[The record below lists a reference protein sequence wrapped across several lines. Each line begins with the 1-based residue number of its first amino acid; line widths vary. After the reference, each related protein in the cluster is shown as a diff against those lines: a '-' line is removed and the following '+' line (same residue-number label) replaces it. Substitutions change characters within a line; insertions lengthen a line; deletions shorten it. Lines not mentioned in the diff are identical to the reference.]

1 MGSGRLRIGRIGI
14 VAFRAR
20 RVSQAGREGAIG
32 CRSYAGCPLQPSPS
46 GGVTHVMPKSASRTR
61 KRAARLPRRV
71 QLRRTKGWRMPANTV
86 KVDRTTLFGNP
97 FSIADYGHDR
107 AVELHRRWIA
117 GERVGSDLQ
126 GSAARDLAAKRSEVL
141 QALPTLRGKN
151 LACWCALPKPG
162 EPDRCHAAVLLELAN
177 R

>member
-1 MGSGRLRIGRIGI
+1 M
-14 VAFRAR
+14 
-20 RVSQAGREGAIG
+20 
-32 CRSYAGCPLQPSPS
+32 
-46 GGVTHVMPKSASRTR
+46 
-61 KRAARLPRRV
+61 AAPRRV
-71 QLRRTKGWRMPANTV
+71 QLRRSKGWRMPANTV

-97 FSIADYGHDR
+97 FSIKDFGHDR
-107 AVELHRRWIA
+107 AVELHRRWITGA
-117 GERVGSDLQ
+117 RFGRDVLGSVTV
-126 GSAARDLAAKRSEVL
+126 DLATKRKEVL